1 MEYGYDLYELMN
13 LISDEEDPNQ
23 KEKYIDELVR
33 KIYPSIINQKLYTN
47 VLSYMPY
54 KEIKIKE
61 KRKEKKWEEN
71 T

>member
-54 KEIKIKE
+54 KEIKIKG
-61 KRKEKKWEEN
+61 KRKEKK
-71 T
+71 

>member
-1 MEYGYDLYELMN
+1 MEYGYNLYELIN
-13 LISDEEDPNQ
+13 LISN
-23 KEKYIDELVR
+23 EKDQMQRERYIDELVR

-61 KRKEKKWEEN
+61 KRKEKK
-71 T
+71 

>member
-1 MEYGYDLYELMN
+1 MEYGYNLYELIN
-13 LISDEEDPNQ
+13 LISN
-23 KEKYIDELVR
+23 EKDQMQRERYIDELVR
-33 KIYPSIINQKLYTN
+33 KIYPSVINKDLYTN

-54 KEIKIKE
+54 EEIKIKE

>member
-54 KEIKIKE
+54 KEIKIKG

>member
-61 KRKEKKWEEN
+61 KRKEKK
-71 T
+71 